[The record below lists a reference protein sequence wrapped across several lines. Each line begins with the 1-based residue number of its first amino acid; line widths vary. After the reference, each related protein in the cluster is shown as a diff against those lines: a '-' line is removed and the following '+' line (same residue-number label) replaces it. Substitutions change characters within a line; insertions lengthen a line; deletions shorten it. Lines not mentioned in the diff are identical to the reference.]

1 MKLLHRKLLK
11 ISRKTMFVTELPFN
25 KIVRLYST
33 AYCRIKK
40 PTIDAFLELQTF
52 SRSFENFGKCP
63 GKALLWSSF
72 SKLQVIKLQPPALPC
87 MFLKFWKILEITFAV
102 ELLFQ
107 EAGANRFST
116 RDFSKQF

>member
-1 MKLLHRKLLK
+1 MLFWSCRLFQGVLK
-11 ISRKTMFVTELPFN
+11 I
-25 KIVRLYST
+25 
-33 AYCRIKK
+33 
-40 PTIDAFLELQTF
+40 LENVQEKL
-52 SRSFENFGKCP
+52 SYGVP
-63 GKALLWSSF
+63 F

-102 ELLFQ
+102 ELRFK